1 MTGRG
6 TTVVDWLIDGS
17 LVWSGDLRSSL
28 CEPELL
34 RELREGLN
42 AGHAGAWPRRL
53 QLADSCSVELA
64 AGCTRADA
72 ALTET
77 LAEELPAAGLATSRR
92 KVIPSG
98 RAAELL
104 NGLSLLRRA
113 G

>member
-1 MTGRG
+1 
-6 TTVVDWLIDGS
+6 
-17 LVWSGDLRSSL
+17 
-28 CEPELL
+28 
-34 RELREGLN
+34 
-42 AGHAGAWPRRL
+42 
-53 QLADSCSVELA
+53 VELA